1 MGHWEEGLRGDF
13 WLRVGVSLLCGFI
26 VGAERQMRGKPV
38 GIRTSIL
45 ICLGTM
51 TYVQLAQLPGNTSEH
66 TARVLGQ
73 IISGIGFLGGGVI
86 LTQGGLVF
94 GVTSAAVVWMLAAI
108 GAAIGLDHY
117 GVAFFTCIIAVGVLL
132 GVEKL
137 ETAMKGL
144 RKGVHAP
151 VSSKIMSD

>member
-1 MGHWEEGLRGDF
+1 MTHWDEVLSQGF
-13 WLRVGVSLLCGFI
+13 WIRVVVAILCGFI
-26 VGAERQMRGKPV
+26 TGAERQFRGKPV

-51 TYVQLAQLPGNTSEH
+51 TYTQLSLLPGDTSQH

-73 IISGIGFLGGGVI
+73 IVSGIGFLGGGVI

-108 GAAIGLDHY
+108 GAAIGLERY
-117 GVAFFTCIIAVGVLL
+117 GMAVSTCVVGVGVLL
-132 GVEKL
+132 GVEQL
-137 ETAMKGL
+137 ERAFKVL

-151 VSSKIMSD
+151 HPPKGISD